1 MGAQRTNLG
10 FALTRG
16 FPHHMGWRLVDLAVV
31 QENGLEAA
39 TAASLLISEEEGVTL
54 GRENTRHHSGQVYLT
69 NPKYPGQVVIDQ
81 RVSREACVVKQSV
94 GCVELRHLAK
104 HPLVV
109 RRAGGAAEEVEVV
122 TQGTVMMHDGD
133 SLWLVSARAFSVHVT
148 GLGFFDAAGGCGL
161 HARPS
166 RGLRLCVGV
175 VILACGCARWDAAEG
190 GRKPRASGRA
200 SARLCGSTNGGRA
213 TLAARA

>member
-1 MGAQRTNLG
+1 
-10 FALTRG
+10 
-16 FPHHMGWRLVDLAVV
+16 MGWRLVDLAVV
-31 QENGLEAA
+31 HENGLEAA
-39 TAASLLISEEEGVTL
+39 TAASLLISEEGVTL

-94 GCVELRHLAK
+94 GCVELRSLAR

-148 GLGFFDAAGGCGL
+148 GLGVFRRCWWLWPTCTA
-161 HARPS
+161 
-166 RGLRLCVGV
+166 
-175 VILACGCARWDAAEG
+175 
-190 GRKPRASGRA
+190 KPRASTLCWCGELGVRVRALGCSGRWPKTTRFR
-200 SARLCGSTNGGRA
+200 ARFSTA
-213 TLAARA
+213 LW

>member
-1 MGAQRTNLG
+1 MGHQRPPRSLCDTCTGLEAAFCSWAHSEREPQG

-39 TAASLLISEEEGVTL
+39 TAASLLISEEGVTL

-94 GCVELRHLAK
+94 GCVELRSLAR

-148 GLGFFDAAGGCGL
+148 GLGVFRRCWWLWPTCTA
-161 HARPS
+161 
-166 RGLRLCVGV
+166 
-175 VILACGCARWDAAEG
+175 
-190 GRKPRASGRA
+190 KPRAST
-200 SARLCGSTNGGRA
+200 LC
-213 TLAARA
+213 